1 MTSAVPLVIRLLKA
15 AAPVGAL
22 VGDRI
27 EPERAPDGGSLPLIV
42 VRSSSSRQVYGLAR
56 SAPLREGR
64 LNVLCAASTYS
75 AAEKLAEAVIAA
87 LKDVRAAKVAGKS
100 ITVMQD
106 GEDAGTWDESGRTFN
121 RIVGFRVSISG

>member
-1 MTSAVPLVIRLLKA
+1 M
-15 AAPVGAL
+15 
-22 VGDRI
+22 
-27 EPERAPDGGSLPLIV
+27 
-42 VRSSSSRQVYGLAR
+42 
-56 SAPLREGR
+56 
-64 LNVLCAASTYS
+64 LCAASTYS